1 VEAEYIYIGIGFFA
15 FFVGLFFGINLVKF
29 FSSEIIYKLENVME
43 KQLKISEIYLD
54 DATKTIALKIDE
66 KINVIKQINAILKKT
81 KELLADNKTK
91 VEILNNQCDTR
102 KNLESEIIKL
112 KKIIERL
119 EKKR

>member
-1 VEAEYIYIGIGFFA
+1 MEAEYIYIGIGCVS

-29 FSSEIIYKLENVME
+29 FSSEIIYKLENALE
-43 KQLKISEIYLD
+43 YQLKISESFLD
-54 DATKTIALKIDE
+54 DATQTIASKIAE
-66 KINVIKQINAILKKT
+66 KINVIEQINKILNKT
-81 KELLADNKTK
+81 KELLSENKTK

>member
-1 VEAEYIYIGIGFFA
+1 MEAEYIYIGIG

-29 FSSEIIYKLENVME
+29 FSSEIIYKLENAME
-43 KQLKISEIYLD
+43 NQLKISEIYLD

-66 KINVIKQINAILKKT
+66 KINVIEQINTILKKT

-91 VEILNNQCDTR
+91 VEILNSQCDMR
-102 KNLESEIIKL
+102 KSLESEIIKL